1 MPASA
6 STRTR
11 CPFVSCKQ
19 TNVRQV
25 APYIFRCDHCRRLS
39 MQCENSR
46 CGYLNRPFGKF
57 CRRCHDDI
65 TVSNWEGGS
74 GEEIWATAARFGTQR
89 LGPTV
94 GEAET
99 VADLAA
105 LRDFHDPR
113 AMLAVRFV
121 HGLVAIH
128 QAGGFIGLVHPFRG
142 TAAEGEAAEAPVWAS
157 AEIIKCRPD
166 VRPFDPVLGD
176 DLKHLLFST
185 PAGVHAVHLW
195 SLPGW
200 VYEGEPWFTAVVDA
214 SAAGSPKL
222 VAPPVILSA
231 ERFGLVGR
239 DEQNRYRWGTFDLSG
254 GQIFAADSQELPV
267 EGAPCQVTRV
277 GRELIAF
284 ATPLGHWVWRVAD
297 ALGSNTGAV
306 VRTWPQEHASGRLL
320 LDMEWHTPQHF
331 HLARQVLNYSRPE
344 HGQAGRLEWLFAVG
358 TNHAHEL
365 YQYAVDTQTLQPTRA
380 RNLELTSEKGAL
392 PIGVHADSVGSVAL
406 VRSQRL
412 LRCVTATIQDWPG
425 AAAVNVVEEFSGLI
439 FHDPLMIIL
448 GSRELEGRAEERR
461 RVTVRS
467 LHHPSEWVAF
477 PLGSILADPIVWAR
491 WLFTIERDDQRL
503 LLCRRALGAADPGRS
518 AEQQG
523 GVQASTGQTNAGQQG
538 AAT

>member
-1 MPASA
+1 MPASV

-25 APYIFRCDHCRRLS
+25 APYIFRCDHCQRLS

-65 TVSNWEGGS
+65 AVANWEGGS
-74 GEEIWATAARFGTQR
+74 GEEIWATASRFGTQR

-121 HGLVAIH
+121 NGLVAIH

-142 TAAEGEAAEAPVWAS
+142 TSEDGEAAEAAIWSS
-157 AEIIKCRPD
+157 AELIACRPD
-166 VRPFDPVLGD
+166 VRPFEPVLFD
-176 DLKHLLFST
+176 DHKHLLFST
-185 PAGVHAVHLW
+185 PVGVHAVHAW

-200 VYEGEPWFTAVVDA
+200 VYEGEPRFTAVVDA
-214 SAAGSPKL
+214 SAPDSPKI
-222 VAPPVILSA
+222 VAPPVVLSA
-231 ERFGLVGR
+231 ERFGLASR
-239 DEQNRYRWGTFDLSG
+239 DQNDRYHWGTFDLSS
-254 GQIFAADSQELPV
+254 GQSFAGRSVELPV
-267 EGAPCQVTRV
+267 EGTPCQVARV
-277 GRELIAF
+277 GREIVTF
-284 ATPLGHWVWRVAD
+284 ATPLGHWVWRTAD
-297 ALGSNTGAV
+297 ALAGNAAAI
-306 VRTWPQEHASGRLL
+306 VRTWPQEQARGRLL
-320 LDMEWHTPQHF
+320 LDLEWHDPRHF
-331 HLARQVLNYSRPE
+331 HLSRQVLSYARPE
-344 HGQAGRLEWLFAVG
+344 HAQSAHGRHGGRLEWLFAVG

-365 YQYAVDTQTLQPTRA
+365 YQYSVDTHTLATTRA
-380 RNLELTSEKGAL
+380 RNLEMTSDKGAL

-412 LRCVTATIQDWPG
+412 LRCVTATVQDWPG

-448 GSRELEGRAEERR
+448 GSRELEGNAGERR

-477 PLGSILADPIVWAR
+477 PLGTILADPIVWAR
-491 WLFTIERDDQRL
+491 WLLTIERDDQRL
-503 LLCRRALGAADPGRS
+503 LLRRRALGAADPAPSPAGK
-518 AEQQG
+518 QG
-523 GVQASTGQTNAGQQG
+523 T
-538 AAT
+538 AT